1 MKKLL
6 TIMAVLTVVA
16 TPALAQSYDPDLG
29 TGNIAANPA
38 AVGNQTAASAVH
50 QDARNAFARVLPGA
64 TMSQSPNAAYDEQG
78 NLVGTDPDAN
88 IRFQLHREAEQGEW

>member
-1 MKKLL
+1 MNRLL
-6 TIMAVLTVVA
+6 TIMAWLTVVA

-38 AVGNQTAASAVH
+38 AVSNQTAASAVH
-50 QDARNAFARVLPGA
+50 QDARSAFARVLPGA
-64 TMSQSPNAAYDEQG
+64 SQSPSAAYDEQG
-78 NLVGTDPDAN
+78 NLAGTDPDAN

>member
-1 MKKLL
+1 MNRLL
-6 TIMAVLTVVA
+6 TIIAVLTVVA

-38 AVGNQTAASAVH
+38 AVSHQTAASAVH
-50 QDARNAFARVLPGA
+50 QDARSAFARVLPGTA
-64 TMSQSPNAAYDEQG
+64 MSQSPNAVYSEQG

-88 IRFQLHREAEQGEW
+88 IRFQLHRESEQG